1 MEKVVL
7 YWSNICVLHKQEMK
21 HIEAVQERLKL
32 QGIDLEV
39 HYFGLGYPYR
49 LSQYLRENN
58 DKWPDMLI
66 STDLEVF
73 EDKRLFAKLAPDLY
87 ELQSSFPLKEHFAQM
102 AIDWHPGLIPFA
114 VIPLI
119 FYGVTGKRQALMDII
134 AEQKTIAFGGIHN
147 SAAPCVLKA
156 VWGQF
161 GLEAARELRNQASIT
176 NMPIQAFQKAQLRQT
191 ELALVPSL
199 YAARAD
205 GLAHFAT
212 VPAEGAV
219 ALPSYACARQT
230 IAYETALKV
239 LTQLFMPE
247 FCQFLVRSGDVLCP
261 LAGAQAHP
269 RLESVQLLYPS
280 QQWLQETTPEEFAA
294 FYAPVLELAAAQ
306 KMVQNAS

>member
-21 HIEAVQERLKL
+21 HIEAAQEKLKQ
-32 QGIDLEV
+32 QGIDLAV

-49 LSQYLRENN
+49 LSQYLRENK
-58 DKWPDMLI
+58 DKWPDLLV

-73 EDKRLFAKLAPDLY
+73 EDSRLFAELAPDLY
-87 ELQSSFPLKEHFAQM
+87 ELTANFPLKEHFAQT
-102 AIDWHPGLIPFA
+102 AIQCHPGLIPFA

-119 FYGVTGKRQALMDII
+119 FYGAANQQQALMDII

-156 VWGQF
+156 VWSQF
-161 GLEAARELRNQASIT
+161 GLAAAQKLRDQASIT
-176 NMPIQAFQKAQLRQT
+176 NMPIQAFQKARLRQT
-191 ELALVPSL
+191 ELAIVPSL

-205 GLAHFAT
+205 GLDYFAA

-219 ALPSYACARQT
+219 ALPSYACARKT
-230 IAYETALKV
+230 IARETALKV
-239 LTQLFMPE
+239 LTQLFTPE

-261 LAGAQAHP
+261 LTGAPAHP
-269 RLESVQLLYPS
+269 KLESVNLLYPS
-280 QQWLQETTPEEFAA
+280 RRWLQETTPEEFAA
-294 FYAPVLELAAAQ
+294 FYAPVLEPITRQ
-306 KMVQNAS
+306 KIVQNA